1 MLVVCVSYQL
11 QQLLTLSAQPNI
23 ILHDKQVQ
31 NISLKKEVSVVVG
44 IQVPEAVYTEV
55 GSTLFSQ
62 ISFQGTAILNN
73 DCMIF
78 FNNVNNN
85 ELYAIYKMH
94 DEFLQFQVEIS
105 EKENKERPFI
115 YINITSICNIKLEF
129 VAAAVQ
135 QFNGPVGTLTHLSPQ
150 NTFLAHKHEKGV
162 NKWVQFDFDPDDSV
176 IIFICSSPVSLN
188 MVWFDCQYDILENG
202 SNIYINVSQYNYY
215 PDYIYYSLET
225 IVQGGK
231 LIKADIT
238 DIYEVGINDKKE
250 ARITAFHSLH
260 YQLSENISIQYKF
273 EVTQIDSGVI
283 ICFTEKFEFPEDA
296 QCNLNITKT
305 GKFKITPEMKH
316 ILVQTSEQ
324 YSSVEFQVSEIQKDK
339 NNNYW
344 IIWVVISI
352 VLVVLVVILV
362 FFFIRRKNYNKIED
376 KVQQDNDILIDS
388 DK

>member
-11 QQLLTLSAQPNI
+11 QHTLCAQPNI
-23 ILHDKQVQ
+23 ILRDQQVQ

-44 IQVPEAVYTEV
+44 IQVPETIYTEV

-62 ISFQGTAILNN
+62 ISFQGTDLNN

-105 EKENKERPFI
+105 EKENIERPFI
-115 YINITSICNIKLEF
+115 YINITSICDMELEF

-162 NKWVQFDFDPDDSV
+162 NKWVQFDFDPDDSL
-176 IIFICSSPVSLN
+176 IIFVCSSPVSLN
-188 MVWFDCQYDILENG
+188 IVWFDCSYSYG
-202 SNIYINVSQYNYY
+202 SMYINVSQYNYY

-225 IVQGGK
+225 VVQGDK

-250 ARITAFHSLH
+250 ARLTIFHPLH
-260 YQLSENISIQYKF
+260 YQLSENISIQYQF

-296 QCNLNITKT
+296 LCNLKITTT

-324 YSSVEFQVSEIQKDK
+324 YSSVEFQVSEIYKDK
-339 NNNYW
+339 KNNYW

-352 VLVVLVVILV
+352 VLIVLVVILLA
-362 FFFIRRKNYNKIED
+362 FFYIRRKNYNKIED
-376 KVQQDNDILIDS
+376 KVQQSNEILIDS
-388 DK
+388 YK